1 MTLLKVNNLSKT
13 YPGEKFPA
21 LDDVSLEIRENS
33 VFGFLGPNGA
43 GKTTAIKILTG
54 LMRPSRGEIRLKD
67 KVIGR
72 NNGELRSRLGYLS
85 QEPRYYPWMTA
96 EELLLMTA
104 ALFRMP
110 KEEAKNRIGEL
121 LELTGLA
128 HARNKR
134 IEAFSGGMI
143 QRLGLAQ
150 ALVNRPE
157 ILFLDEP
164 VSSMDPLGR
173 REVLELIAQ
182 LKEKTTVFIS
192 THILADVER
201 VCDQV
206 GILKKGR
213 LIAMETTET
222 LKKNY
227 STTRKVLRF
236 SSIERQR
243 KVETWLMDKGPAI
256 QDLPS
261 AEEGGK
267 EEKPDRKRGTEE
279 KNSVKKDAATRDSA
293 ENRSLVLTEEEYR
306 RIGPQLLEYLGKNKI
321 PLESMQNRSASLEEI
336 FITLIGD
343 ENE

>member
-21 LDDVSLEIRENS
+21 LDNVSLEIRENS

-85 QEPRYYPWMTA
+85 QEPRYYPWMTG

-104 ALFRMP
+104 ALFKLPR
-110 KEEAKNRIGEL
+110 EESKKRVREL
-121 LELTGLA
+121 LELTGLSD
-128 HARNKR
+128 ARRKR

-164 VSSMDPLGR
+164 VSTMDPIGR
-173 REVLELIAQ
+173 REVLELIAR
-182 LKEKTTVFIS
+182 LKETTTIFMS

-206 GILKKGR
+206 GILKKGK

-227 STTRKVLRF
+227 STTRKELRF
-236 SSIERQR
+236 SNPEGRR
-243 KVETWLMDKGPAI
+243 KVKNWIIDKGPAI
-256 QDLPS
+256 QEVPS
-261 AEEGGK
+261 GKGEKKAEGK
-267 EEKPDRKRGTEE
+267 EDLLL
-279 KNSVKKDAATRDSA
+279 
-293 ENRSLVLTEEEYR
+293 SLSDDEYR
-306 RIGPQLLEYLGKNKI
+306 RIAPELLEYIGKNSI
-321 PLESMQNRSASLEEI
+321 ALESMQNRSASLEEI
-336 FITLIGD
+336 FITLIG
-343 ENE
+343 EEHE